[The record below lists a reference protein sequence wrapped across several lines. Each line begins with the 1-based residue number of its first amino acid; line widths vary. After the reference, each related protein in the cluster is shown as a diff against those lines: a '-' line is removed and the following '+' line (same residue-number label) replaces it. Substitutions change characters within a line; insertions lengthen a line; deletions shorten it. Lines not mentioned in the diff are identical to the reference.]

1 MHYMPR
7 LLRIDGSV
15 IRHQLAGNRM
25 LDHELVS
32 AVVRR
37 QSQLDKESM
46 SESLYMSYPHLFEP
60 DFLTVALADV
70 EITSLMNIQNQFV
83 GESIQYPLE
92 SCQFF
97 YTPMLLEE
105 RWILIMWDMLWM
117 LIHVVTSDLNKEHYD
132 LIAL

>member
-60 DFLTVALADV
+60 DFLADCRPCGRGNHQPNEHSKPV
-70 EITSLMNIQNQFV
+70 CWRVN
-83 GESIQYPLE
+83 SI
-92 SCQFF
+92 S
-97 YTPMLLEE
+97 T
-105 RWILIMWDMLWM
+105 
-117 LIHVVTSDLNKEHYD
+117 
-132 LIAL
+132 